1 MFKVYMEEEN
11 QKNIQPGGEDDMNLV
26 IQGFD
31 GDLALGAVGFTVN
44 NMNGAY
50 LDRFHVE
57 SFDCSSMDDTKDNLL
72 YTPPKCSRFKESFF
86 TAFEDM

>member
-1 MFKVYMEEEN
+1 MEEES
-11 QKNIQPGGEDDMNLV
+11 QANIEPGGEQGMTLV

-50 LDRFHVE
+50 FDRFHVE
-57 SFDCSSMDDTKDNLL
+57 GFECSSADDTKDNAL

-86 TAFEDM
+86 TSFEDM